1 MGTQKLKH
9 FLIFSTKIG
18 AKFLNLVDT
27 CFPPTN
33 PLHKIFNRNT
43 LKVSY
48 SCMPNMAQVI
58 SKHNFKVKKQNQIR
72 VSPGCNCKQGVA
84 TCPLDGTCLT
94 KGVVYGAKVT
104 KTSDQ
109 TTETYTGL
117 TARRFKDR
125 FYEHTSNSN
134 NESERDK
141 TTLAGH
147 IWNLKRQGEDYT
159 TSWKIIDRGKDFNP
173 STRSCQLCLKEK
185 YHIMFSSDGA
195 TLNSRREIFS
205 TCRHRTKL
213 LLCNS

>member
-1 MGTQKLKH
+1 
-9 FLIFSTKIG
+9 
-18 AKFLNLVDT
+18 
-27 CFPPTN
+27 
-33 PLHKIFNRNT
+33 
-43 LKVSY
+43 
-48 SCMPNMAQVI
+48 MPNMAQLI
-58 SKHNFKVKKQNQIR
+58 SRHNSKVKKQDQVR
-72 VSPGCNCKQGVA
+72 VSPGCNCKRGVA
-84 TCPLDGTCLT
+84 TCPLEGTCLT
-94 KGVVYGAKVT
+94 KGVVYGATVT

-109 TTETYTGL
+109 STETYTGL

-134 NESERDK
+134 NESESSK

-159 TSWKIIDRGKDFNP
+159 TTWKIIDRGKEFNP

-185 YHIMFSSDGA
+185 FHIMFSSDGA
-195 TLNSRREIFS
+195 TLNDRREIFS